1 MFEINNLINDNSIIW
16 ARSQEKRS
24 QISIQLNYLLLSEK
38 RFEAN
43 SFQATAG
50 WSRSKLATIALM
62 SLLLWHSSFNFK
74 MIKSTNNEEKSTN
87 Q

>member
-38 RFEAN
+38 RF
-43 SFQATAG
+43 
-50 WSRSKLATIALM
+50 
-62 SLLLWHSSFNFK
+62 
-74 MIKSTNNEEKSTN
+74 
-87 Q
+87 